1 MQWVVEHKDG
11 SPVDTAALARSVK
24 SLPMPSG
31 AVIRLEGVHRTAD
44 GLRAKCVAVN
54 KNRGLD
60 AGTPSPAD
68 RLIGPMEEVE
78 SSYVKFDV
86 SPEPEPSAPKRPT
99 GEWLWP
105 NGHHLTI
112 IRSRNMCCTFYRAQ
126 GLQIRL

>member
-1 MQWVVEHKDG
+1 M
-11 SPVDTAALARSVK
+11 DTAALARSVK

-31 AVIRLEGVHRTAD
+31 AVIRLEGVQRTAD

-68 RLIGPMEEVE
+68 GLIGPMEEVE

-99 GEWLWP
+99 GEWP
-105 NGHHLTI
+105 
-112 IRSRNMCCTFYRAQ
+112 
-126 GLQIRL
+126 